1 MIKKF
6 LSIVLFLFTVIFF
19 ICGCS
24 KNVNDESKQSRMPQ
38 VTSEEAKAKLAEL
51 SVGLETV
58 YDDMKGFTLYRCRY
72 DTDENI
78 NIVPCVLVN
87 DDYSASL
94 YYHVL
99 YSGREPLH
107 FDTLYIKTNAGV
119 KKEKYKDVSIL
130 YGYNVVE
137 EFNGAMSKEVYDTL
151 KEAIAD
157 GRAKIRLEGRQMEE
171 RNLTLEELE
180 EFKKVFSIYE
190 FLNGVKVEE

>member
-1 MIKKF
+1 MRKNF
-6 LSIVLFLFTVIFF
+6 LIILFWFTVIFF
-19 ICGCS
+19 VCGCG
-24 KNVNDESKQSRMPQ
+24 KNAHDESKQSRTLQM
-38 VTSEEAKAKLAEL
+38 TGEEVWEKLDEL
-51 SVGLETV
+51 SVGLETM

-72 DTDENI
+72 NTDENV
-78 NIVPCVLVN
+78 NIVPYVLVY
-87 DDYSASL
+87 DDYSVSL
-94 YYHVL
+94 RYHVL

-151 KEAIAD
+151 KEAIAE
-157 GRAKIRLEGRQMEE
+157 GHAKIRLEGWQMEE